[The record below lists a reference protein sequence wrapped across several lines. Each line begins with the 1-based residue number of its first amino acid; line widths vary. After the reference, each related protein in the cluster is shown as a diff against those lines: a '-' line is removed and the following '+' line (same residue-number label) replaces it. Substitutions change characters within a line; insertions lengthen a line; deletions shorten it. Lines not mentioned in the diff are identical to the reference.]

1 MYVCLH
7 NGRGYSLLR
16 ACSWAFA
23 SISVNLNSS
32 SQAITT
38 HHIEMGKTRALGPG
52 LRRTIQPALLLGSLR
67 RRHTHSCEK
76 FHGRCLELPQ
86 LASGFRAKIAGVRQK
101 SSHEPSGRIPGTWSW
116 EKPCTMAER
125 PQFRTGFAKRV
136 VSESMSASSVLVDMY
151 ASSES
156 PGWPRYLG
164 GGIGSLGPVRG
175 VGIPF
180 QLSFH
185 YTRFHIISPRRGP
198 PSGGCNKP
206 TQTDR
211 RS

>member
-23 SISVNLNSS
+23 SISVNLHSS
-32 SQAITT
+32 LQAITT

-52 LRRTIQPALLLGSLR
+52 LRRTIQPAPLLGSLR
-67 RRHTHSCEK
+67 RRHTHSCK
-76 FHGRCLELPQ
+76 TFHGRCLE
-86 LASGFRAKIAGVRQK
+86 
-101 SSHEPSGRIPGTWSW
+101 GTWSW

-151 ASSES
+151 ASSGC
-156 PGWPRYLG
+156 PDWPRYLG
-164 GGIGSLGPVRG
+164 GGIGILGPVRG